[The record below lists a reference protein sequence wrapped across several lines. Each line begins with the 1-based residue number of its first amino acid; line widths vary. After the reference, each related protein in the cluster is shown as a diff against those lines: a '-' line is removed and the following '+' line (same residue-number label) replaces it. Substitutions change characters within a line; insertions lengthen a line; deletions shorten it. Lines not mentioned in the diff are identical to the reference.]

1 MSKQLQH
8 SLRGAKAREPKTNS
22 VRSPA
27 HTGWHRPVDWIG
39 RCATSSL
46 AEAVRRDPLN
56 KNRPL
61 PRPLL
66 CPICKS
72 AVQELDRTGDAT
84 GFDCETDG
92 KFKVANTVFAEQRV
106 RNYTNTQWEAA
117 LRKAKQRTKA
127 GEWPV
132 IIHSDFPNLTKP
144 VAEDEPDRSC

>member
-1 MSKQLQH
+1 MKLVARCH
-8 SLRGAKAREPKTNS
+8 ANEHMKTLRKFCEKFHRPIPIENTPCSTYERKGIL
-22 VRSPA
+22 VRSIK
-27 HTGWHRPVDWIG
+27 D
-39 RCATSSL
+39 
-46 AEAVRRDPLN
+46 
-56 KNRPL
+56 RPL

-92 KFKVANTVFAEQRV
+92 KFKVANTVFAEGRV
-106 RNYTNTQWEAA
+106 RNYTNEQWAAA

-132 IIHSDFPNLTKP
+132 ITSNDF
-144 VAEDEPDRSC
+144 